1 MNNGTN
7 NARVSGTDGL
17 RLHVASGNGEDLTPD
32 GGAAM
37 MDLGFNYVGKVDH
50 SSSKQFFTVDDGVD
64 VWVYEG
70 PRSASLRD
78 AIHLAFV
85 EPWDYD
91 DERQVAGQYPN
102 YRIEEVQ

>member
-1 MNNGTN
+1 
-7 NARVSGTDGL
+7 
-17 RLHVASGNGEDLTPD
+17 
-32 GGAAM
+32 M

-78 AIHLAFV
+78 VIHLAFV

-102 YRIEEVQ
+102 YWIEEVV